1 MSGYLGQ
8 LSVIVWKDLLLELR
22 SRERVASMGAFAV
35 LAGVLFNFSIDT
47 TAVRPQD
54 VAAGLIWMTLVF
66 GGLLGVGRTFHIEAQ
81 DGALQGILMS
91 PTPKDAVFL
100 AKVVSNFVLLF
111 AVSLLVLGVFALF
124 FGVDIRANL
133 GWVVLVL
140 GLGSLGFVAVA
151 TLFAAMSTG
160 TRMSDTLLPILV
172 FPLLVPMIVF
182 GVGSTGRL
190 MAGRP
195 FSEVEGNVRML
206 GAFAFAAV
214 AAGAVL
220 FRFVVEE

>member
-1 MSGYLGQ
+1 
-8 LSVIVWKDLLLELR
+8 
-22 SRERVASMGAFAV
+22 
-35 LAGVLFNFSIDT
+35 
-47 TAVRPQD
+47 
-54 VAAGLIWMTLVF
+54 
-66 GGLLGVGRTFHIEAQ
+66 VGRTFHIEAQ

-91 PTPKDAVFL
+91 PTPRDAVFL
-100 AKVVSNFVLLF
+100 AKVASNFFLLF
-111 AVSLLVLGVFALF
+111 TIALLVLGVFALF
-124 FGVDIRANL
+124 FGLDVRTNL

-140 GLGSLGFVAVA
+140 GLGALGFVAVA
-151 TLFAAMSTG
+151 TLFAAISTG

-172 FPLLVPMIVF
+172 FPLLVPMVVF

-190 MAGRP
+190 IAGRP

-214 AAGAVL
+214 AVGAVL